1 MSLLIDAHVLLWWLN
16 DDKRLGD
23 AARTL
28 ISTQETASISIASLW
43 DVIIKRRLGKLEVDV
58 DVLFD
63 TIPKQGFSS
72 LPIAHRHLLTLDGLP
87 MHHRDPFDRMIIA
100 QAMTDKC
107 TVLTGDQAFYV
118 YDIAHIDARQ

>member
-28 ISTQETASISIASLW
+28 ISTQETDFISIASLW

-118 YDIAHIDARQ
+118 YDIDHIDARQ